1 MSQLLQPGQHLDPD
15 QLNAFVEHALPEHE
29 RLATLAHISE
39 CSHCRQIVFLSQQ
52 AEQPTTPLPQPTPAW
67 KRWFNSAPALT
78 LAAASLACAL
88 FAVSLH
94 LHHISQS
101 PANSTKAALN
111 SAPSPTTELM
121 IESNQKNIESA
132 TPPQVALAKPH
143 PQPGTVPP
151 APLFS
156 THAGKA
162 NRQTTDSQSTA
173 KPPAPQI
180 NGVSFGSVDGIT
192 NANSAPLASQQ
203 QPIAPHAEALTP
215 APSTQALDQTAS
227 ASTLALLPTQQRST
241 NETVEVEPSSSQI
254 QSTAK
259 AAGSLFALR
268 TNVNVKRFAVAP
280 LPSNLATATTIS
292 NGHQTLAADTAGALF
307 LSLDAGHHW
316 TPVNQQ
322 WTGKAIQLSLVAP
335 AQSQAAPPSHQQAAV
350 HEAASESSSQTRKT
364 TDATPPPL
372 PATATSSFQ
381 LTTDSGAVWTSPD
394 GLIWKPR

>member
-52 AEQPTTPLPQPTPAW
+52 TQQPITPLAQPTPSW
-67 KRWFNSAPALT
+67 KRWFNSAPAFT
-78 LAAASLACAL
+78 VASASLACAL
-88 FAVSLH
+88 IAVSLH
-94 LHHISQS
+94 LHHIAQS
-101 PANSTKAALN
+101 PANSTKAALT
-111 SAPSPTTELM
+111 S
-121 IESNQKNIESA
+121 
-132 TPPQVALAKPH
+132 TPPLVTEQIVEPNQESRQMAAPPQDALAKPH
-143 PQPGTVPP
+143 PQPVSP

-156 THAGKA
+156 THAAKA
-162 NRQTTDSQSTA
+162 NRQATDSQSAA

-180 NGVSFGSVDGIT
+180 NGVSFGSAVGSA

-203 QPIAPHAEALTP
+203 QPIAPHTPALAP
-215 APSTQALDQTAS
+215 APSTKALDQTAS

-241 NETVEVEPSSSQI
+241 NETVEVESSSPQI
-254 QSTAK
+254 QTTAK
-259 AAGSLFALR
+259 TTGSLFALR
-268 TNVNVKRFAVAP
+268 TNVNAKRFAVAP

-316 TPVNQQ
+316 APVDQQ
-322 WTGKAIQLSLVAP
+322 WIGKAIQLSLVVP

-350 HEAASESSSQTRKT
+350 HEAASESSPQTRKN
-364 TDATPPPL
+364 TDATPPL
-372 PATATSSFQ
+372 PATAASSFQ